1 MACITKIIIGVLTQ
15 MPKSSMITNV
25 VTVASLLWTLVASSY
40 FNVLVLY
47 VVMNPSFLLSKFT
60 TLTHNTDCR
69 NPKILQS
76 FQPNSNRL
84 DVYLGVPH
92 CTATVDGL
100 DHALQGGWLG
110 WIPYHERMSYG
121 DAQVLITEKFPV
133 SIYMYMPMIYTVVC
147 TMCDSPL

>member
-25 VTVASLLWTLVASSY
+25 VTVASLLWTLLASSY
-40 FNVLVLY
+40 FNVSVLY
-47 VVMNPSFLLSKFT
+47 VVMNPLFLLSKFT
-60 TLTHNTDCR
+60 TLTHTHNTDCR

-76 FQPNSNRL
+76 FKPSPNRL
-84 DVYLGVPH
+84 DIYLGVPH

-121 DAQVLITEKFPV
+121 DAQVLIAEKFPV
-133 SIYMYMPMIYTVVC
+133 SIYMPMIYIVY